1 MDLLGLYSAIC
12 RSLLGCY
19 LGMAEAASI
28 PPQRMKTAFFL
39 RASPTEE
46 LPSSPL
52 QSARDAPLLPVEQGS
67 PTGNSFSHL
76 AILTL
81 ATHF

>member
-1 MDLLGLYSAIC
+1 MGLRGLYFATY

-19 LGMAEAASI
+19 LGRAEAASI
-28 PPQRMKTAFFL
+28 PLRRMRTAFSP
-39 RASPTEE
+39 RAAPTEE

-52 QSARDAPLLPVEQGS
+52 RSVRNAPLLPVAQGS

-76 AILTL
+76 AILT
-81 ATHF
+81 